1 MSFGP
6 RFCLVFAAVLSCLWA
21 SVICQLDSQRTL
33 DLVRKMDSILNSF
46 HEHTW
51 RVILSPFDPVNRI
64 FFVYLAT
71 SILIAFAIY
80 RAKRRGSTE
89 VEGESSFLGYLFP
102 KKVWSH
108 PSAWLDVRYFF
119 FHKLIG
125 HFLLLGVMG
134 ATALVAFSWVTGGAD
149 PFKEAVSP
157 FKGWQKTVAAFVFML
172 VFYLVADFIAFYVHY
187 LQHKVPLLWQFHK
200 VHHSAEVMHP
210 LSNFREHPIDN
221 LFYLAAIGAGMGAVT
236 GFSYNVLGYTPNMP
250 TLLGV
255 PVLMFLFNFVG
266 YNLRHSHIWLR
277 WPGVWSKVFPSSAH
291 HHVHHSCHPDH
302 LDKNFAFMFP
312 FWDIL
317 FGTYVMPEDNR
328 DVKFGVTEKDRGHE
342 LDSCLKLYFVPLKD
356 AWRVLTQTKRK
367 IAKPQPPHER
377 HPVE

>member
-1 MSFGP
+1 
-6 RFCLVFAAVLSCLWA
+6 
-21 SVICQLDSQRTL
+21 
-33 DLVRKMDSILNSF
+33 MDSFLNSF
-46 HEHTW
+46 LEHA
-51 RVILSPFDPVNRI
+51 RNVLLSPLDPSNRI
-64 FFVYLAT
+64 YFVYLAT
-71 SILIAFAIY
+71 SALIAFAIY
-80 RAKRRGSTE
+80 NGKRRNSSE
-89 VEGESSFLGYLFP
+89 VEGERTFVGFLFP

-119 FHKLIG
+119 FHKLVG

-134 ATALVAFSWVTGGAD
+134 ATAAVTYRWTSGGVNPFELAATPLPGWKGAAAAIAFMV
-149 PFKEAVSP
+149 
-157 FKGWQKTVAAFVFML
+157 
-172 VFYLVADFIAFYVHY
+172 VFYLVVDFIGFYVHY

-221 LFYLAAIGAGMGAVT
+221 LFYLAAIGAGSGAMA
-236 GFSYNVLGYTPNMP
+236 GLSYRVLGYTPNMP

-255 PVLMFLFNFVG
+255 PILMFLFNFVG

-312 FWDIL
+312 FWDVL

-342 LDSCLKLYFVPLKD
+342 LDSCLKLYFVPMKD
-356 AWRVLTQTKRK
+356 AWRILTPGKRK
-367 IAKPQPPHER
+367 SAKPQQPQDS
-377 HPVE
+377 HPAE